1 MKQITRYKILLSI
14 LAGIILLLLSS
25 LYLNKNHYHYFAKST
40 SLQIF
45 ENPYLHYLIVLT
57 ISSILFLGIV
67 AILRNEK
74 IENSFVF
81 KLLALAVLMRIILIP
96 IFPAGSDDVF
106 RYIWDGKQIAHGIN
120 PYQYTPSDSALVSL
134 HSDLL
139 PKMVNFQNMKT
150 IYPPVSQLMF
160 LLGYLI
166 GGESYIGF
174 KIVLF
179 FFEIATLFL
188 LFLILRELK
197 IEIKYILVYAL
208 SPLALSQFM
217 IDAHLDALG
226 FPLILLFVYF
236 YLKQKE
242 ALSGIVLGISISI
255 KIVSVILVPL
265 LLKNFFKFRY
275 YWLVII
281 PIFTFALT
289 YIPFISPSVFPF
301 EALTKFAE
309 HWYFNGVV
317 FTIFYELTI
326 NNQTARIICLI
337 LFVGIYTLIFFSKK
351 SFIEKT
357 YLIFFSFF
365 ILAPTVHPWY
375 LGWFAIL
382 LPFHFRWSGVVWTA
396 SVSLAFYAIFNS
408 KTFGEW
414 HLPNIFLLIQ
424 YLPVGILFIY
434 EMFFSRKQK
443 VIL

>member
-1 MKQITRYKILLSI
+1 MKKEVRKIFYTTVTIDRIKFNIYATSR
-14 LAGIILLLLSS
+14 GIIKIDLNSPIDKNFPNKTKVNPDDPLLFGVVKQLKEYFARERKIFDVPLDISGTSFQLSVWNQLMSIPYGNLSS
-25 LYLNKNHYHYFAKST
+25 Y
-40 SLQIF
+40 
-45 ENPYLHYLIVLT
+45 
-57 ISSILFLGIV
+57 
-67 AILRNEK
+67 
-74 IENSFVF
+74 
-81 KLLALAVLMRIILIP
+81 
-96 IFPAGSDDVF
+96 
-106 RYIWDGKQIAHGIN
+106 
-120 PYQYTPSDSALVSL
+120 
-134 HSDLL
+134 
-139 PKMVNFQNMKT
+139 KMVA
-150 IYPPVSQLMF
+150 YE
-160 LLGYLI
+160 I